1 MGKLV
6 RISAVYFILAMCSLP
21 NQFVAA
27 ADSDYITPEKQKHV
41 LPLPPIQDAVVKLKL
56 DGGEITLKST
66 AYKNLM
72 PSMSPNTEGLRVSAE
87 LDGVSSESAKKR
99 NFKFKR
105 LWLISGTIIWTS
117 DILSEKTVNAL
128 NTTLTSNTNNTDV
141 YAEIC
146 DKTGKSYYLK
156 TTIAKTSVVY

>member
-6 RISAVYFILAMCSLP
+6 QISAAFLILAMSVLP
-21 NQFVAA
+21 SQFVTA
-27 ADSDYITPEKQKHV
+27 ADSDYTTSEKQKHL

-72 PSMSPNTEGLRVSAE
+72 PSMLPNTQGLRVSAE
-87 LDGVSSESAKKR
+87 LEGVSSESAKKR

-105 LWLISGTIIWTS
+105 LWLISGTITWTS

-146 DKTGKSYYLK
+146 DKQGKNYYLK
-156 TTIAKTSVVY
+156 TTIAKTNVVY